1 MEMVLS
7 AFGLYGA
14 RRARRARGKREREGE
29 KERVFGGEER
39 DMCKGGAPS
48 SAKRENPHEANP
60 LIGTYG
66 SKMAVISR
74 GVSTMAVGDTWA

>member
-14 RRARRARGKREREGE
+14 RRARRARGRREREGE

-48 SAKRENPHEANP
+48 PAKRENPHEANP

>member
-14 RRARRARGKREREGE
+14 RGARGRREKEGE